1 MFQKLLLFFFSLEH
15 VGIPA
20 CLQLLTGPQC
30 AHAVTVWCP
39 HTPVFPQ
46 MDISAC
52 PLWLLASEKH

>member
-20 CLQLLTGPQC
+20 FLQLLTGPQC